1 MREAAS
7 RGFWVA
13 SRVPYGY
20 RKLMVQDGAKKRP
33 SLEPDAATSAVVERI
48 FGMAEAGRGILAI
61 TRTLNDEGI
70 ANPTGRL
77 WSKNG
82 VHIILRNEVY
92 TGSLVW
98 GTDAKDKAEPVRVEK
113 AFPAI
118 ISKAQFRRVNRKLL
132 PPHVIMRRRSDVPE
146 EERVRISSE
155 LRRVQTDLA
164 FHSAWLMTESRHVHR
179 SFDELLEQVRHVAG
193 MAMHEA
199 WLQPAAED
207 DSNMNMPKL
216 DMSSLASYESAYL
229 AEVVDHLSIW
239 PRSLRRLFRRKPKG

>member
-33 SLEPDAATSAVVERI
+33 SLEPDAATSAIVERI

-98 GTDAKDKAEPVRVEK
+98 GTRAKDGAPPVRVEN
-113 AFPAI
+113 AHPAI
-118 ISKAQFRRVNRKLL
+118 VSKRQFQRVNKLL
-132 PPHVIMRRRSDVPE
+132 GSRAPKKV
-146 EERVRISSE
+146 
-155 LRRVQTDLA
+155 LA
-164 FHSAWLMTESRHVHR
+164 AIW
-179 SFDELLEQVRHVAG
+179 G
-193 MAMHEA
+193 
-199 WLQPAAED
+199 QPR
-207 DSNMNMPKL
+207 KQ
-216 DMSSLASYESAYL
+216 
-229 AEVVDHLSIW
+229 SIDW
-239 PRSLRRLFRRKPKG
+239 PRGYVRTYAVCFCTSLYSSFIPPENCRQPHRLVPVCRGVLLARLAGGKPDQRAV